1 MRCDIPAGLLRM
13 GGDDGKAFSSCQILC
28 YIIDDQGIEENTE
41 QGEQPRFYIKEE
53 EGGKGNKKIDAHHGF
68 ADIQRGKLPKQHCS
82 NVRTACAGVLV
93 EQYGCPDGW
102 QADGK
107 DQFQQTLV
115 GNGGREREN
124 PFHALNGEG
133 EEKRAVYRPSAKIR
147 ADEEKTDEKKQDVDN
162 SDQKRGRYQGQYAPK
177 QDGKAADA
185 AGGKIVGKL
194 KKINADGHQQGAKGE
209 KKKVLKGKGHP
220 FHAIL
225 LIVLSLQ

>member
-1 MRCDIPAGLLRM
+1 M

-68 ADIQRGKLPKQHCS
+68 ADIQRGKLPKQHRS

-162 SDQKRGRYQGQYAPK
+162 SDQKEGDTMGSTRPSRMERPLTPPVEKSLGN
-177 QDGKAADA
+177 
-185 AGGKIVGKL
+185 L
-194 KKINADGHQQGAKGE
+194 KK
-209 KKKVLKGKGHP
+209 
-220 FHAIL
+220 
-225 LIVLSLQ
+225 